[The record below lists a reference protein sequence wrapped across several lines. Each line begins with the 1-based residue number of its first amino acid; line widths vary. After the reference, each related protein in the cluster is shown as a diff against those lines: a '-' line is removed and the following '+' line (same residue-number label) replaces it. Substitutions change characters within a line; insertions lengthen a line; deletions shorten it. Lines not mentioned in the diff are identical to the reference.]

1 MNHHIPILCDEVVE
15 NLIDKPKGIYMDCT
29 VGFGGHAKKILSN
42 IDENGFLIGLDID
55 PYALNESEKKLKK
68 CFKNYT
74 LFNSSYIDFPKVLNE
89 IKLDKV
95 DGFLF
100 DLGISS
106 YQVDAAH
113 RGFSFMT
120 DGPLDMRFNQNK
132 NTQTAK
138 DLLYSS
144 NEQDL
149 YKIIRIYGEEKYA
162 KRIAKNIIKSVKKDS
177 LKTTFD
183 LKETI
188 CNSIPN
194 FKSHKSLARV
204 FQAIRIAV
212 NNEVE
217 ILKQTLKNCIEYLN
231 KDGRIAIITFH
242 SIEDRIVKHFFK
254 DSVIYENSSYDVE
267 YKNTQIDFKLIN
279 KKPITPR
286 ENELKINNRSRSA
299 KLRVAKI
306 L

>member
-1 MNHHIPILCDEVVE
+1 MNHHVPILCDEVIK
-15 NLIDKPKGIYMDCT
+15 NLINKPEGIYMDCT
-29 VGFGGHAKKILSN
+29 VGFGGHAKQILNN
-42 IDENGFLIGLDID
+42 INENGFLIGLDID
-55 PYALNESEKKLKK
+55 PYALNESEKKLEK
-68 CFKNYT
+68 CFKNYK
-74 LFNSSYIDFPKVLNE
+74 LFNSSYIEFPKILNE

-106 YQVDAAH
+106 YQVNATH

-120 DGPLDMRFNQNK
+120 NGPLDMRFNQNK
-132 NTQTAK
+132 NTKTAK

-144 NEQDL
+144 NEESL
-149 YKIIRIYGEEKYA
+149 YKIIKIYGEEKYA
-162 KRIAKNIIKSVKKDS
+162 KRIAKNIIKSVNENN
-177 LKTTFD
+177 LNTTFD
-183 LKETI
+183 LKKTI
-188 CNSIPN
+188 CDSIPT
-194 FKSHKSLARV
+194 FKNHKSLARV

-217 ILKQTLKNCIEYLN
+217 VLKQTLQNCIKYLN

-254 DSVIYENSSYDVE
+254 DSVIYENSSYNIE
-267 YKNTQIDFKLIN
+267 YKNTQVNFKRIN
-279 KKPITPR
+279 RKPITPS
-286 ENELKINNRSRSA
+286 ETELRKNSRSRSA

>member
-15 NLIDKPKGIYMDCT
+15 NLIDKPEGIYMDCT
-29 VGFGGHAKKILSN
+29 VGFGGHAKQILNKLSKK
-42 IDENGFLIGLDID
+42 GFLVGLDID
-55 PYALNESEKKLKK
+55 PYALNESEEKLTQ
-68 CFKNYT
+68 CFKNYS
-74 LFNSSYIDFPKVLNE
+74 LFNSSYIEFPKILNE

-106 YQVDAAH
+106 YQVNSAH

-120 DGPLDMRFNQNK
+120 DGPLDMRFNQQE

-138 DLLYSS
+138 DILY
-144 NEQDL
+144 NIDEKNLCD
-149 YKIIRIYGEEKYA
+149 IIRIYGEERYA
-162 KRIAKNIIKSVKKDS
+162 KRIAKNIIKSVKKND
-177 LKTTFD
+177 LNTTFD
-183 LKETI
+183 LKKTI

-212 NNEVE
+212 NDEVE
-217 ILKQTLKNCIEYLN
+217 ALKKTLKKCLNHLN
-231 KDGRIAIITFH
+231 KDGRIAVITFH

-254 DSVIYENSSYDVE
+254 DSVIYENSSYNIE
-267 YKNTQIDFKLIN
+267 YKNTEIDFELIN
-279 KKPITPR
+279 KKPITPSKF
-286 ENELKINNRSRSA
+286 ELKKNSRSRSA
-299 KLRVAKI
+299 KLRVAKLI
-306 L
+306 